1 MGVIEERLKALNILL
16 PEAPQA
22 MASYVVVQRVDDMLY
37 FSGASPMKD
46 GKPTMTGRLGAELTI
61 EQGYDGAKQ
70 AAVLLLSQLKKAVGD
85 LDNVEQIVKL
95 FGIVASTDDF
105 FEQPDVING
114 ASELFEKVFGEKGKH
129 ARSAIGTSVLPWNLP
144 VEVEMIVKVK
154 SGVC

>member
-1 MGVIEERLKALNILL
+1 MGKIEKRLEELGIELPKA
-16 PEAPQA
+16 PDA

-46 GKPTMTGRLGAELTI
+46 GKPTMEGILGREFTI
-61 EQGYDGAKQ
+61 EEGYDGARQ
-70 AAVLLLSQLKKAVGD
+70 AGLLLLSQLKKAVGD

-105 FEQPDVING
+105 YEHPAVING
-114 ASELFEKVFGEKGKH
+114 ASDLFVEVFGDKGRH

-144 VEVEMIVKVK
+144 LEVEMIVKVK
-154 SGVC
+154 SE